1 MDRLKDKVV
10 IVTGAADGLGLAIS
24 ETFAAEGASVVMA
37 DVNESKCQAEA
48 EKLVK
53 QGFSVDAV
61 SCDVGKSEAVQA
73 MVHFCIE
80 KYKRID
86 VLVNN
91 AAVAISGNVIE
102 MPDEDWDMAIN
113 INLNGYFRCIKAAL
127 PFMVS
132 AEKGS
137 VINISSTQ
145 AHRSWDN
152 WTAYATAKGGII
164 SMTRQLAGQFGKKN
178 IRFNSI
184 SPGTILTS
192 MAKERIENEGKT
204 FLEASEK
211 QAAML
216 RTGEPDEVA
225 MVAVLL
231 ASDESRF
238 ITGEDIKIDGG
249 LCVLPRYFE
258 E

>member
-24 ETFAAEGASVVMA
+24 ETFATEGATVVMG
-37 DVNESKCQAEA
+37 DINEGKCKAEA
-48 EKLVK
+48 EIFVK
-53 QGFSVDAV
+53 QGLSVV
-61 SCDVGKSEAVQA
+61 PVVCDVGNSDSVNA
-73 MVHFCIE
+73 MVSFCIE
-80 KYKRID
+80 KFKKID

-91 AAVAISGNVIE
+91 AALAISGNIIE
-102 MPDEDWDMAIN
+102 MPDEDWDRAMN
-113 INLNGYFRCIKAAL
+113 INLTGYFRCIKATL

-152 WTAYATAKGGII
+152 WTAYATAKGGIL
-164 SMTRQLAGQFGKKN
+164 SMTRQLAGQFGKNN

-192 MAKERIENEGKT
+192 MAKERIDKEGKT

-216 RTGEPDEVA
+216 RCGEPKEVA
-225 MVAVLL
+225 MAAVFL
-231 ASDESRF
+231 ASDESGF
-238 ITGEDIKIDGG
+238 ITGEDVKIDGG
-249 LCVLPRYFE
+249 LCVLPRYTE